1 MAVSQDT
8 DLPDDAEAF
17 AREANCNEPLSLAG
31 LFCFWIERF
40 EVESDLKLKRKIRA
54 FVAAVVIAVLA
65 QASFAAVP
73 QAAATP
79 QTAARVMMDEVGHQV
94 SLPMQVHRIVSIAP
108 NLTETLYTLG
118 VESLLVADTEYC
130 DFPPDAKLKPHVGV
144 PLNPSLEAIVALK
157 PDLILATTAINRLS
171 TVDSLERLG
180 LPVYTTDPR
189 TVDGM
194 LTGVE
199 RVAEAIG
206 IAQRGEELLSG
217 LRGQLQAIDAAVQH
231 EPPSRVLFVVWESPL
246 ISIGPKTFIADALR
260 HAGAESVIKSKEDWP
275 NVTPEEV
282 VRLRPDYLVYAGS
295 HGDQTPSLNK
305 LRERSGWKDLPAVKE
320 GHLVMISDEIDRPAP
335 GLVAAIEELAK
346 KLHPAA
352 FHSAKTPVTPVMSQQ
367 LGQEKAD

>member
-1 MAVSQDT
+1 
-8 DLPDDAEAF
+8 
-17 AREANCNEPLSLAG
+17 
-31 LFCFWIERF
+31 
-40 EVESDLKLKRKIRA
+40 LKLKQTIRA
-54 FVAAVVIAVLA
+54 FVAVVVMAAPA
-65 QASFAAVP
+65 QASFAAAP
-73 QAAATP
+73 QTAAATP
-79 QTAARVMMDEVGHQV
+79 QSAARVMTDEVGHQV
-94 SLPMQVHRIVSIAP
+94 SLPAEVHRIVSIAP
-108 NLTETLYTLG
+108 NLTETLYALG
-118 VESLLVADTEYC
+118 AESLLVADTEYC
-130 DFPPDAKLKPHVGV
+130 DFPPEAKLKPHVGV
-144 PLNPSLEAIVALK
+144 PLNPSLESIVALR

-171 TVDSLERLG
+171 TVESLERLG
-180 LPVYTTDPR
+180 LPVYSTDPR

-206 IAQRGEELLSG
+206 IAQRGEELVSG

-282 VRLRPDYLVYAGS
+282 VRLRPGYLVYAGS
-295 HGDQTPSLNK
+295 HGDETTSLNK

-335 GLVAAIEELAK
+335 GLVGAIEELAK
-346 KLHPAA
+346 KLHPGV
-352 FHSAKTPVTPVMSQQ
+352 FPSARTLVTPVRQQ
-367 LGQEKAD
+367 LKQEKAD

>member
-1 MAVSQDT
+1 
-8 DLPDDAEAF
+8 
-17 AREANCNEPLSLAG
+17 
-31 LFCFWIERF
+31 
-40 EVESDLKLKRKIRA
+40 LKLKKTIRA
-54 FVAAVVIAVLA
+54 FVAAVVMAAPA
-65 QASFAAVP
+65 QASFAA
-73 QAAATP
+73 AP
-79 QTAARVMMDEVGHQV
+79 QTAAAKPQSAAQVMTDEVGHQV
-94 SLPMQVHRIVSIAP
+94 SLPAQVHRIVSIAP
-108 NLTETLYTLG
+108 NLTETLYALG
-118 VESLLVADTEYC
+118 GESLLVADTQYC
-130 DFPPDAKLKPHVGV
+130 DFPPEAKLKPHVGV
-144 PLNPSLEAIVALK
+144 PLNPSLESIVALR

-171 TVDSLERLG
+171 TVESLERLG
-180 LPVYTTDPR
+180 LPVYSTDPR

-206 IAQRGEELLSG
+206 IPQRGEELVSG

-295 HGDQTPSLNK
+295 HGDETTSLNK

-335 GLVAAIEELAK
+335 GLVGAIEELAK
-346 KLHPAA
+346 KLHPGVFPNAR
-352 FHSAKTPVTPVMSQQ
+352 TLVTPVRQQ
-367 LGQEKAD
+367 LKQEKAD